1 MPKVKPSTIEEMTPA
16 QLAHRFPN
24 LNTENYKKTSE
35 ADPLYNCVSWVVEDK
50 TKWKDFYYLPNWEV
64 NPDLS
69 SNDYIRFFSKRGYK
83 VCENSKFEDG
93 KQKIALYENKAG
105 HFLHVA
111 RQISPE
117 EWTSKLGGFE
127 DISHTN
133 LEALEGVGNID
144 RYGYAVMFME
154 RDLPK

>member
-1 MPKVKPSTIEEMTPA
+1 MKVKPSTIEEMSPA

-24 LNTENYKKTSE
+24 LNNDNYKKTSE
-35 ADPLYNCVSWVVEDK
+35 ACGLYNCVSWVIEDK
-50 TKWKDFYYLPNWEV
+50 TKWKDFYLLPNWDV

-69 SNDYIRFFSKRGYK
+69 CKDYIRFFSKHGFAI
-83 VCENSKFEDG
+83 CENGAFEEG

-105 HFLHVA
+105 HFMHVA
-111 RQISPE
+111 RQIGAN

-127 DISHTN
+127 DISHTD
-133 LEALEGVGNID
+133 LAALEGVGNAD
-144 RYGYAVMFME
+144 RYGYALIFME